1 MESLAASAF
10 LPIIQLAITPV
21 ILISGVGALMLTL
34 TNRMA
39 RIVDRTRN
47 LAGLVRQTDG
57 DERRHLETQLDIM
70 WRRAQLIR
78 MAVTY
83 AGLSMLV
90 ACVLVIVLFAGALFD
105 LDLTGVLKVLFTA
118 SILLLIA
125 ALGAFLRDI
134 YVSLHALHLEML
146 KARRS

>member
-1 MESLAASAF
+1 MDTATNNAL

-39 RIVDRTRN
+39 RIVDRTRA
-47 LAGLVRQTDG
+47 LAGQVRVATG
-57 DERRHLETQLDIM
+57 HERVHLETQLDIM
-70 WRRAQLIR
+70 WRRAQLVR
-78 MAVTY
+78 MAVTF

-90 ACVLVIVLFAGALFD
+90 ACGLVIVIFAGALLD
-105 LDLTGVLKVLFTA
+105 LDLSVWLKILFVA
-118 SILLLIA
+118 SILLLSA

-134 YVSLHALHLEML
+134 FVSLHALQLEVD
-146 KARRS
+146 KAQSR

>member
-1 MESLAASAF
+1 MDTITNSAL
-10 LPIIQLAITPV
+10 LPSIQLAITPV
-21 ILISGVGALMLTL
+21 ILISGVGMLMLTL

-39 RIVDRTRN
+39 RIVDRTRT
-47 LAGLVRQTDG
+47 LAGMVRLASG

-78 MAVTY
+78 MAVTF
-83 AGLSMLV
+83 AGLGMLV
-90 ACVLVIVLFAGALFD
+90 ACVLVIVLFAAALFE
-105 LDLTGVLKVLFTA
+105 LDLTGVPKVLFTA

-134 YVSLHALHLEML
+134 YVSLQALKLEVDR
-146 KARRS
+146 ARAP